1 MGSQSVRAV
10 LSVLVLALVWGCGNS
25 ANPPVSSISSPD
37 VPDLSLQ
44 VVAFARLSEGQV
56 VARGTAARLDY
67 RRSGGRLVA
76 SRATADVQPLPGS
89 SLAAF
94 GTLRFVA
101 QDAAGEVPNRRGTA
115 SGGVRLDAARG
126 DTALTERV
134 EYDGDVLRG
143 NAPVAAHGPGYR
155 VNGNGLL
162 ARVDGSAIQ
171 LTSGVEGQLQME
183 APR

>member
-1 MGSQSVRAV
+1 MGSQSIRAI
-10 LSVLVLALVWGCGNS
+10 LGVLVLALAWGCWNS
-25 ANPPVSSISSPD
+25 ANPPVSSISIPD

-56 VARGTAARLDY
+56 VARGTAAQLDY
-67 RRSGGRLVA
+67 RRGGGRLVA
-76 SRATADVQPLPGS
+76 SRATAVVQPMPGG

-101 QDAAGEVPNRRGTA
+101 QYAAVEVPNRRGSA

-134 EYDGDVLRG
+134 EYDGDVLRS
-143 NAPVAAHGPGYR
+143 NAPVTAHGPGYR
-155 VNGNGLL
+155 VNGNGLF

>member
-1 MGSQSVRAV
+1 MGSQNVRAV
-10 LSVLVLALVWGCGNS
+10 LGVLVPALAWGCGNS

-44 VVAFARLSEGQV
+44 GVAFARLSEGQV

-67 RRSGGRLVA
+67 RRGGGRLVA
-76 SRATADVQPLPGS
+76 SGATAVVQPAPGS

-101 QDAAGEVPNRRGTA
+101 QDAAGEVSNRRGSA
-115 SGGVRLDAARG
+115 SGGVRFDAARG
-126 DTALTERV
+126 DTALTERI
-134 EYDGDVLRG
+134 EYDGDFLRG

-171 LTSGVEGQLQME
+171 VTSGVEGQLQMGG
-183 APR
+183 PR